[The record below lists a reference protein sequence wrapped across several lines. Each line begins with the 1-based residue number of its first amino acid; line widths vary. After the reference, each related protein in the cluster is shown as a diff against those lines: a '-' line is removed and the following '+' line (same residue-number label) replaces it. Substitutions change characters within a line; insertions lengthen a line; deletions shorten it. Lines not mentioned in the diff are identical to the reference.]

1 MTLFVHLLLGFAAGV
16 HGASYGAYKDA
27 PYENFRL
34 GRFLRE
40 IVIATLFAGML
51 SLLGWTDRQSPFTIF
66 AASFAGARTITEF
79 YKLFVR
85 NVSQDDFRIPTRMH
99 YVKGVVNN
107 PIARLILGFGF
118 LWMLVGIWGLCSL
131 LAPHDPPL
139 LRGLVVGIII
149 GTLEAMGGAYKD
161 GAIEGFFWH
170 KFIKS
175 PVFGA
180 LAGLIAAGHAEMFV
194 PGRVADL
201 PMLMLATYGI
211 CRMLL
216 ELVYKMPVADYV
228 PGKFPSM
235 VASFPEW
242 SAKRATYFIPPYVAT
257 WALFLVLATHPG
269 W

>member
-1 MTLFVHLLLGFAAGV
+1 MTLFIHLLLGFAAGV

-34 GRFLRE
+34 GRFIRE
-40 IVIATLFAGML
+40 IVIAMAFIGTL
-51 SLLGWTDRQSPFTIF
+51 SLLGWTDRQSSFTIF
-66 AASFAGARTITEF
+66 AAAFAGARTITEF

-118 LWMLVGIWGLCSL
+118 IWMLVGIWGLCSL
-131 LAPHDPPL
+131 LAPHDPPV
-139 LRGLVVGIII
+139 LRGLVTGIII

-235 VASFPEW
+235 TASFPEW
-242 SAKRATYFIPPYVAT
+242 STKRAAYFIPPYVAT
-257 WALFLVLATHPG
+257 WALFLVLATHPS